1 MTEIKLLVAEVSDD
15 DSVTD
20 SGPSERC
27 DLRCSPPPPPPGIA
41 PEHLVAWYNEM
52 IKFTALIGDGNRAAW
67 VAIEQ
72 LRRLRDAAAIA
83 EREAR
88 KSRRQAL
95 QHDPPRG
102 Q

>member
-1 MTEIKLLVAEVSDD
+1 MTTHPAKVGDD
-15 DSVTD
+15 DWVTD
-20 SGPSERC
+20 CRPSERHE
-27 DLRCSPPPPPPGIA
+27 LRCSPPPPPPGIA

-95 QHDPPRG
+95 QHDSTYG